1 MVSDMIRIMKIAACA
16 LLIAGCTTAPDKYRH
31 GSDSRVSQ
39 LVSAPLVAQ
48 SSKMQAVA
56 TAEIG
61 TPSRYVDRESGM
73 TVELIVLSEYF
84 SANGRNCRRFV
95 EGNGARESSGVG
107 CQDAREGW
115 VELPL
120 ATYFR

>member
-1 MVSDMIRIMKIAACA
+1 MIRSMQLVACA
-16 LLIAGCTTAPDKYRH
+16 LLIVGCTTAPDKYRSA
-31 GSDSRVSQ
+31 GSSSISQ
-39 LVSAPLVAQ
+39 LMPATLAAQ

-61 TPSRYVDRESGM
+61 SPSRYVDPESGM
-73 TVELIVLSEYF
+73 TVELIVMSEYF

-95 EGNGARESSGVG
+95 EVSGAQERSGVG

-120 ATYFR
+120 ATYLR